1 MGHINKTPAGNFR
14 ANWRD
19 PAGKQR
25 AKTFPTRKLAAAF
38 LAEVESTKTQGA
50 YIDPKGSKTKFGSY
64 AATWLAARNNEK
76 TSAARD
82 ASYMRTHV
90 LPQWSAF
97 PVGAVTFSMV
107 QAWITDLSSRLA
119 PASVIKCHQLASA
132 VFTAAIRDRLI
143 SANPCD
149 GVKLPSLRR
158 ADTDL
163 EHVIPLT
170 VLRDRLLPVVPAQ
183 YQALVAAAAGAGLRW
198 GECIG
203 LCLDAIDLDAQTVS
217 VTRTVIEISGSN
229 SLKPYPKSRA
239 GRRTIPLPGFAALA
253 LKVHIENYPRG
264 PHGEIFTSP
273 TGGPLYRGTFRTY
286 TWRPALVRAGLL
298 GSITRQDDGRYLAT
312 WTDASGLSHTGI
324 ADNEPKAIT
333 MIARNAGPSLR
344 FHDLRHSYAT
354 WLVSRGV
361 PINDIARVL
370 GHGQITTTLNRY
382 THVLPNPDER
392 VRGAFDDFPLTP
404 PED

>member
-1 MGHINKTPAGNFR
+1 MGHINKTPAGNYR

-19 PAGKQR
+19 PSGRQC
-25 AKTFPTRKLAAAF
+25 AKTFPTKREASAYLADI
-38 LAEVESTKTQGA
+38 ESTKTQGT
-50 YIDPKGSKTKFGSY
+50 YIDPKGGKTKFGPY
-64 AATWLAARNNEK
+64 ATAWLAARTGEK

-90 LPQWSAF
+90 LPKWSTY
-97 PVGAVTFSMV
+97 PIGAVTFSMV
-107 QAWITDLSSRLA
+107 QKWISSLAARLA

-143 SANPCD
+143 STNPCD

-158 ADTDL
+158 ADDFGQIITLD
-163 EHVIPLT
+163 E
-170 VLRDRLLPVVPAQ
+170 LRDKLLPVVPTR
-183 YQALVAAAAGAGLRW
+183 YQALVALAAGAGLRW
-198 GECIG
+198 GECLG
-203 LCLDAIDLDAQTVS
+203 LCLDAIDLDTRTVS
-217 VTRTVIEISGSN
+217 VIRTTIEVSGSV

-239 GRRTIPLPGFAALA
+239 GRRTVPLPGFAALA
-253 LKVHIENYPRG
+253 LKVHIEDYPRG
-264 PHGEIFTSP
+264 PHAEIFTSP
-273 TGGPLYRGTFRTY
+273 TNGPLYRGTFRTY

-298 GSITRQDDGRYLAT
+298 GSITPQSDGRYLAS
-312 WTDASGLSHTGI
+312 WTDTSGLSHTEI
-324 ADNEPKAIT
+324 ADNEPTAVT

-354 WLVSRGV
+354 WLVSKSV
-361 PINDIARVL
+361 PINDVARVL

-382 THVLPNPDER
+382 THVLPNPDQR

-404 PED
+404 PEQ